1 MTEVIIEDVH
11 TKDMI
16 ESELMYCIGD
26 KGSMLT
32 LARFMHLCRK
42 KSPYIHGGVVS
53 DKDRVVAKI
62 ITNQMTLADSS
73 FDAMITDELAAVS
86 RAFEIVETEKNT
98 GQKSIIPP
106 YGPEWLA
113 DFMTA
118 VADAM
123 PSLTPDAMLHKTPM
137 VLLIHLAAASHRK
150 NGGVTKRPENVE
162 EAYRKLMELSDQ
174 SEQTTDET

>member
-1 MTEVIIEDVH
+1 MTEVIVKDVH
-11 TKDMI
+11 TQDMI
-16 ESELMYCIGD
+16 NDELMYCIGD
-26 KGSMLT
+26 NDSMLT
-32 LARFMHLCRK
+32 LARFMRLCYK
-42 KSPYIHGGVVS
+42 QSPYIYGGVVS
-53 DKDRVVAKI
+53 DKDRVTAKI
-62 ITNQMTLADSS
+62 TTNQMTLADSL
-73 FDAMITDELAAVS
+73 FDEKITDELAAVN
-86 RAFEIVETEKNT
+86 RAFEIVITEKDT

-123 PSLTPDAMLHKTPM
+123 PSLTPDVMLRKTPM

-162 EAYRKLMELSDQ
+162 EAYQKLMELSNQ